1 MTCKYPITSRS
12 YKFCIGCSYIDC
24 CEDAVTSNI
33 PMPEV
38 QPPKNVIPSASEANK
53 MTNNAI
59 DSCTTQQLAELSKL
73 IRDAIADGKFSISED
88 GSLKPETRKKLEGLG
103 YKVET
108 GTQYNE
114 SYYSISWRKTK

>member
-1 MTCKYPITSRS
+1 MSCIYPEESRS
-12 YKFCIGCSYIDC
+12 YKFCLGCSNKDY
-24 CEDAVTSNI
+24 CEDVVTSNI
-33 PMPEV
+33 PMLEV

-73 IRDAIADGKFSISED
+73 IRDAIEDGRFLISED
-88 GSLKPETRKKLEGLG
+88 GSLDPKVRKKLEELG

-108 GTQYNE
+108 GSQYNE
-114 SYYSISWRKTK
+114 SYYTISWKEM